1 MILVPICQTQLWFTT
16 LLRLLINKP
25 FRLSQFNNLLTHP
38 HSGELHPLR
47 KRLRRMACRVSG
59 RVSYRNYPSLMVSC
73 NTETVPSIAK
83 EMAYV
88 LWWTT
93 GESLQ
98 PIRDNRV
105 KFSSCAARTETLHIA
120 RGAISAITI
129 STGSHPIISRFT
141 RGIYRQTQPARRYQT
156 IWDVQPVLSY
166 LSGLGP
172 TENLDL
178 KSLTLKVTLSVA
190 LVSAQ
195 RGQTLHML
203 NIVFMKDSSTSIE
216 CALPAH
222 IKQSRPG
229 YNPPLVILQAYPD
242 DKSPCV
248 FTCLKE
254 YLADTTPQRNRKEL
268 IYYLHQATQSY
279 LLSSAG
285 IDIASFKRQRQVCR
299 HL

>member
-1 MILVPICQTQLWFTT
+1 
-16 LLRLLINKP
+16 
-25 FRLSQFNNLLTHP
+25 
-38 HSGELHPLR
+38 
-47 KRLRRMACRVSG
+47 
-59 RVSYRNYPSLMVSC
+59 MVSC

-83 EMAYV
+83 DMAYV

-105 KFSSCAARTETLHIA
+105 KFSSCAARTGTLHTA

-203 NIVFMKDSSTSIE
+203 NIAFMKDSSTSIE

>member
-1 MILVPICQTQLWFTT
+1 
-16 LLRLLINKP
+16 
-25 FRLSQFNNLLTHP
+25 
-38 HSGELHPLR
+38 
-47 KRLRRMACRVSG
+47 
-59 RVSYRNYPSLMVSC
+59 MVSC

-105 KFSSCAARTETLHIA
+105 KFSSCAARTGTLHTA

-203 NIVFMKDSSTSIE
+203 NIAFMKDSSTSIE

-229 YNPPLVILQAYPD
+229 YNPPLVILHAYPD
-242 DKSPCV
+242 DKSPCLYMPERV
-248 FTCLKE
+248 PSGHNPSEEQKR
-254 YLADTTPQRNRKEL
+254 A
-268 IYYLHQATQSY
+268 Y
-279 LLSSAG
+279 LLPSPSHTELSLVFCWYWHCIIQTTAPG
-285 IDIASFKRQRQVCR
+285 LPPPLEPNQHVSQWMRS
-299 HL
+299 

>member
-1 MILVPICQTQLWFTT
+1 MCQTQLWFTT
-16 LLRLLINKP
+16 LLCLLINKS
-25 FRLSQFNNLLTHP
+25 FRLSQSNNLLTHP

-47 KRLRRMACRVSG
+47 KQLRLMACRVSG

-98 PIRDNRV
+98 PLRDNRV
-105 KFSSCAARTETLHIA
+105 KFSSCAARTGTLHTA

-129 STGSHPIISRFT
+129 SKGSHPIISRFM
-141 RGIYRQTQPARRYQT
+141 RGIYRQTQRARRYQT
-156 IWDVQPVLSY
+156 TWDVQPVLSY

-178 KSLTLKVTLSVA
+178 KSL
-190 LVSAQ
+190 VSAQ

-203 NIVFMKDSSTSIE
+203 NIAFMKDSSTSIE

-242 DKSPCV
+242 DKAPCV

-254 YLADTTPQRNRKEL
+254 YLADTTPQRNRKEV

-285 IDIASFKRQRQVCR
+285 IDIASFKRQRQVCC